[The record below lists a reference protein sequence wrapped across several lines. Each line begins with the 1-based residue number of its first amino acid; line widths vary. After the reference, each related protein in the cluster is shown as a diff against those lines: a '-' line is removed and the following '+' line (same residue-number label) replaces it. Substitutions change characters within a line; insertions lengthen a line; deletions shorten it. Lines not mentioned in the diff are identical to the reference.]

1 MKKKIT
7 ILDYGLGNI
16 RSLKNSLELI
26 TKNVNFFSD
35 EQKKNFDILFI
46 PGVGSFA
53 KATEILHKKKLD
65 NLIIESSKRDVL
77 IIGICL
83 GMQILFKTG
92 YEDGKSDGLN
102 LINGYVD
109 LIPIKNKKLP
119 NIGWRKIQIG
129 ENKKFSSLKK
139 FDKEK
144 FYFVHSFMA
153 NVKDTKEVISFTNYG
168 NIKIP
173 AIVFN
178 KNVIGIQFHPEKS
191 RENGIELL
199 KEIINIY

>member
-1 MKKKIT
+1 MKKIT

-16 RSLKNSLELI
+16 RSLKNSLKLI

-35 EQKKNFDILFI
+35 DLKKNFDILFI

-53 KATEILHKKKLD
+53 KAAEILRKKKLD
-65 NLIIESSKRDVL
+65 NLIIDSNKNDVL

-83 GMQILFKTG
+83 GMQILFTTG

-102 LINGYVD
+102 LIDGYVD
-109 LIPIKNKKLP
+109 LIPTKDKKLP
-119 NIGWRKIQIG
+119 NIGWRPILINDN
-129 ENKKFSSLKK
+129 EKFNFLKK
-139 FDKEK
+139 FNKKK

-153 NVKDTKEVISFTNYG
+153 NVENKKKIISYTDYG
-168 NIKIP
+168 DIKIP
-173 AIVFN
+173 SIVFN
-178 KNVIGIQFHPEKS
+178 KNIIGIQFHPEKS

-199 KEIINIY
+199 REIINIY

>member
-1 MKKKIT
+1 MKKIT

-16 RSLKNSLELI
+16 RSLKNSLKLI

-35 EQKKNFDILFI
+35 DLKKNFDILFI

-53 KATEILHKKKLD
+53 KAAEILRKKKLD
-65 NLIIESSKRDVL
+65 NLIIDSNKNDVL

-83 GMQILFKTG
+83 GMQILFTTG

-102 LINGYVD
+102 LIDGYVD
-109 LIPIKNKKLP
+109 LIPTKDKKLP
-119 NIGWRKIQIG
+119 NIGWRSIEINNN
-129 ENKKFSSLKK
+129 EKFNFLKK
-139 FDKEK
+139 FNKKK

-153 NVKDTKEVISFTNYG
+153 NVENKKKIISYTDYG
-168 NIKIP
+168 DIKIP
-173 AIVFN
+173 SIVFN
-178 KNVIGIQFHPEKS
+178 KNIIGIQFHPEKS

-199 KEIINIY
+199 REIINIY

>member
-1 MKKKIT
+1 MNEVAIINYEMGNLKSINSACEKV
-7 ILDYGLGNI
+7 GLK
-16 RSLKNSLELI
+16 SLI
-26 TKNVNFFSD
+26 TDNSD
-35 EQKKNFDILFI
+35 IINKSKSLIL
-46 PGVGSFA
+46 PGVGAFNQA
-53 KATEILHKKKLD
+53 IKNIKRK
-65 NLIIESSKRDVL
+65 NLYETIYKFYNSGRP